1 MLTQP
6 RFLLLSGS
14 SSLDCLTVEDFDV
27 VRDIIEARLLNA
39 LCLTVAPSD
48 VLWDQLLADTLAI
61 SVQVQQ
67 GNGVKSESVR
77 NYSYTLADYA
87 NSWELLGRKSG
98 DLLNKFNACE
108 TGITFQ
114 SDIASRIY
122 GYPVYDEVYDERF

>member
-39 LCLTVAPSD
+39 LCLTVAPRLD

-67 GNGVKSESVR
+67 DQGVKSESVR

-87 NSWELLGRKSG
+87 NSWELLGRKSW
-98 DLLNKFNACE
+98 
-108 TGITFQ
+108 
-114 SDIASRIY
+114 
-122 GYPVYDEVYDERF
+122 